1 MDPYTFDLFHH
12 AQRILCRC
20 PNPDCGEIS
29 RLSKIDIKSGK
40 KSKPT
45 WLDEYEDNMD
55 DYYEDMGEYERTK
68 EDEKAKLTVKGRKQV
83 AKDVKKIMKKSLI
96 SNYQKIMN
104 YDPYDI
110 KVIGNPVDLVVFDGA
125 TKIKE
130 KVKSSGVRSLTKK
143 DVVKE
148 VVLLSK
154 KTSNP
159 YLKKLHKSIDEVI
172 QNKEYEWM
180 TANVLE
186 GNIEFESK

>member
-1 MDPYTFDLFHH
+1 MDTSTFEMFHQ
-12 AQRILCRC
+12 ARRILCKC
-20 PNPDCGEIS
+20 PECDEIS
-29 RLSKIDIKSGK
+29 RLSEIRIKSGK

-45 WLDEYEDNMD
+45 WLDEYEESVN
-55 DYYEDMGEYERTK
+55 DYYTENDEFERTK
-68 EDEKAKLTVKGRKQV
+68 KDEQKKRTAIGRKQV
-83 AKDVKKIMKKSLI
+83 KKDIKKIMKKSLI
-96 SNYQKIMN
+96 SNYQKIIN
-104 YDPYDI
+104 YNPYDI

-125 TKIKE
+125 TNIKNKTADKIK
-130 KVKSSGVRSLTKK
+130 LTEK

-154 KTSNP
+154 KTSNQ
-159 YLKKLHKSIDEVI
+159 YLEKLHKSIDEVI

>member
-1 MDPYTFDLFHH
+1 MDPSTFDLFHH

-45 WLDEYEDNMD
+45 WLDEYEDNMG

-96 SNYQKIMN
+96 SNYQKIIN

-130 KVKSSGVRSLTKK
+130 KVKLSGAKSLTKK

-172 QNKEYEWM
+172 QNKEYEWK
-180 TANVLE
+180 TAEVLE
-186 GNIEFESK
+186 GNIEFK

>member
-1 MDPYTFDLFHH
+1 MDPSTFDLFHH

-40 KSKPT
+40 ESKPT

-130 KVKSSGVRSLTKK
+130 KVKLSGAKSLTKK

-172 QNKEYEWM
+172 QNKEYEWK

-186 GNIEFESK
+186 GNVEFE

>member
-1 MDPYTFDLFHH
+1 MDPSTFDLFHH

-55 DYYEDMGEYERTK
+55 DYYADMGEYERTK
-68 EDEKAKLTVKGRKQV
+68 EDEKAKLTAKGRKQV
-83 AKDVKKIMKKSLI
+83 AKDVKKIMKKSLLP
-96 SNYQKIMN
+96 NYQKIMN

-130 KVKSSGVRSLTKK
+130 KVKSSGAKSLTKK

-172 QNKEYEWM
+172 QNKEYEWK
-180 TANVLE
+180 TAEVLE
-186 GNIEFESK
+186 GNIEFK

>member
-1 MDPYTFDLFHH
+1 MDPSAFDLFHH

-68 EDEKAKLTVKGRKQV
+68 KDEKAKLTAKGRKQV
-83 AKDVKKIMKKSLI
+83 AKDVKKIMNKSLI

-130 KVKSSGVRSLTKK
+130 KVKLSGRKSLTKK

-154 KTSNP
+154 KTANP

-172 QNKEYEWM
+172 QNKEYEWK
-180 TANVLE
+180 TAEVLE
-186 GNIEFESK
+186 GDIEFK

>member
-1 MDPYTFDLFHH
+1 MDPSTFDLFHH

-40 KSKPT
+40 ESKPT
-45 WLDEYEDNMD
+45 WLDDYEDNMD
-55 DYYEDMGEYERTK
+55 DYYADMGEYERTK
-68 EDEKAKLTVKGRKQV
+68 KDEKAKLIAKGRKQV
-83 AKDVKKIMKKSLI
+83 AKDVKKIMKKSLLP
-96 SNYQKIMN
+96 NYQKIMN

-130 KVKSSGVRSLTKK
+130 KVKLSGRKSLTKK

-172 QNKEYEWM
+172 QNKEYEWK
-180 TANVLE
+180 TAEVLK
-186 GNIEFESK
+186 GDIEFK

>member
-1 MDPYTFDLFHH
+1 MDTSTFDLFHQG
-12 AQRILCRC
+12 QRILCKC
-20 PNPDCGEIS
+20 PNPNCGEIS
-29 RLSKIDIKSGK
+29 RLSKIRIKSGK

-55 DYYEDMGEYERTK
+55 DYYTDRDEYERTK
-68 EDEKAKLTVKGRKQV
+68 KDEQAKLTAKGRKQV
-83 AKDVKKIMKKSLI
+83 AKDVKKIMKKSLLP
-96 SNYQKIMN
+96 NYQKIIN

-130 KVKSSGVRSLTKK
+130 KVKLSGAKSLTKK

-172 QNKEYEWM
+172 QNKEYEWK
-180 TANVLE
+180 TAEVLD
-186 GNIEFESK
+186 GDIEFK